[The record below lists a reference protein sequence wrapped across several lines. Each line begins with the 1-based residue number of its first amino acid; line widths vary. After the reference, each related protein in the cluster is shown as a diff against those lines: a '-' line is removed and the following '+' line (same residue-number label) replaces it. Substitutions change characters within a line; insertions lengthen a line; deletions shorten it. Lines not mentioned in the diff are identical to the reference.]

1 MDWSN
6 GDGLTGS
13 FQAARVLVDEAVEP
27 LPTHDHAAICD
38 RLGLGRA
45 EAQGAM
51 WPGPV
56 VMVEVLAQDLDQV
69 ALAQDDQPVQT
80 LSSQGAQY
88 PLAGGVGAGSA
99 ERGSGNP
106 DASAEKTSSKPE
118 LYFESRSRIN
128 TVIGILSSSSSQA
141 TLRACCATQAESG
154 FAVALQKTTWREPI
168 SRKTS
173 TYKTPSRTLSTVRKS
188 QARTAGA

>member
-1 MDWSN
+1 
-6 GDGLTGS
+6 
-13 FQAARVLVDEAVEP
+13 VEP
-27 LPTHDHAAICD
+27 LLTDDHAAFWD

-45 EAQGAM
+45 EAKGAM

-56 VMVEVLAQDLDQV
+56 VVVEVLAQDLDQV

-80 LSSQGAQY
+80 LSPQGAQY
-88 PLAGGVGAGSA
+88 PLAGGIGAGSA
-99 ERGSGNP
+99 EQSSGDP
-106 DASAEKTSSKPE
+106 DASGREDRVEVGAV
-118 LYFESRSRIN
+118 LESRSRIN
-128 TVIGILSSSSSQA
+128 TVIGIFSSSSSQA

-154 FAVALQKTTWREPI
+154 CAVALQKMTRREPI

-188 QARTAGA
+188 QARTALA

>member
-1 MDWSN
+1 MGSSICPE
-6 GDGLTGS
+6 GSADGLVQQRRDDWLVSGG
-13 FQAARVLVDEAVEP
+13 ARVLVDEAVEP
-27 LPTHDHAAICD
+27 LLTYHHAAIWD

-88 PLAGGVGAGSA
+88 PLAGGVRTRAA
-99 ERGSGNP
+99 KRGSGDP
-106 DASAEKTSSKPE
+106 DASGREDRVGSRSCTSSPC
-118 LYFESRSRIN
+118 R
-128 TVIGILSSSSSQA
+128 G
-141 TLRACCATQAESG
+141 
-154 FAVALQKTTWREPI
+154 
-168 SRKTS
+168 S
-173 TYKTPSRTLSTVRKS
+173 TP
-188 QARTAGA
+188 